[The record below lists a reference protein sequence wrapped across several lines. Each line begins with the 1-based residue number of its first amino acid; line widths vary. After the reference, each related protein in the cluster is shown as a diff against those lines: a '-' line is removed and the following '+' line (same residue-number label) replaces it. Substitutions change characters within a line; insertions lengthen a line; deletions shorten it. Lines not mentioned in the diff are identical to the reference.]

1 MAKADVDFSPTLGDF
16 MNQYGNPTEL
26 VQAWKS
32 LIAAADAQQVDTSLG
47 TYHYDLVDVTRQV
60 ILDFYD
66 DVFSLFKVAYARYQN
81 EKLNTTSRVVP
92 ALNMLLDMIVD
103 TDSILGTDV
112 NFLLG
117 VWLESAKSWSSDPT
131 EIANLEFNARNQI
144 TLWGPDGQINDYAS
158 KHWQGLVGDY
168 YFGRWQ
174 LFSQYITKAITS
186 GQPCDFNALGRD
198 LFQFSTAWN
207 HASNLYPTKPQN
219 DTLVVSRALLS
230 KYTVSHS
237 NYTIKPNTDIVGNL
251 FQAWTRDI
259 NQLQMICDL
268 DNTCIG
274 FNSNGFLKNGT
285 KTQTGTSTT
294 LYLKPTTILV

>member
-1 MAKADVDFSPTLGDF
+1 MGGLC
-16 MNQYGNPTEL
+16 
-26 VQAWKS
+26 
-32 LIAAADAQQVDTSLG
+32 
-47 TYHYDLVDVTRQV
+47 
-60 ILDFYD
+60 FYR
-66 DVFSLFKVAYARYQN
+66 LY
-81 EKLNTTSRVVP
+81 
-92 ALNMLLDMIVD
+92 
-103 TDSILGTDV
+103 
-112 NFLLG
+112 
-117 VWLESAKSWSSDPT
+117 SAK
-131 EIANLEFNARNQI
+131 
-144 TLWGPDGQINDYAS
+144 
-158 KHWQGLVGDY
+158 
-168 YFGRWQ
+168 
-174 LFSQYITKAITS
+174 LFHFIQAITS

-274 FNSNGFLKNGT
+274 EWRASSEWRFLVVLIFFF
-285 KTQTGTSTT
+285 QVS
-294 LYLKPTTILV
+294 ILMAS